1 MSEIRWTPQQT
12 AAIRSEDD
20 TLLVA
25 NAGTGKTTTVVG
37 KIMWLLG
44 LPYGVD
50 PETGE
55 PPAPPERPCELHEI
69 AAITFTEKAAYD
81 LKRQLRVAIEQSE
94 RADELRWEIDR
105 ASVGTIHSFCGEL
118 LRENALRLG
127 IDPTF
132 VVLDGDEAWAEQDRL
147 IKELVLERLEA
158 GDPAARLLL
167 QRMKLT
173 GWTHTKGVIDHVRDG
188 LRELRWHGERCAAR
202 GAFDALDPADADILE
217 ICDAILELAREARRR
232 WDDYLEA
239 ENRRDFDSL
248 ILGAR
253 ELLVGG
259 GEGSAS
265 APEVERRAA
274 GPGMQLEARFEAPL
288 APLAPRAET
297 GAGAAL
303 RAIRA
308 RYRILIVDVSG
319 HRLRA
324 ARHRVRDRS
333 GPRAAAALSGR
344 RSEAEHLSVP
354 RGRHRRVERGRGGV
368 PRAGRSHS
376 RAVADVPQRSADRRV
391 RESRGPPGDRGDGG
405 GARRAPPGGRDPL
418 CRVDSRRR
426 RVGDG
431 GRRVAGGRGQKLGR
445 APRIGG
451 EARRDAAERRE
462 SEAKHVAT
470 WIREKVGRLEIR
482 DPDVRDPDAPGARRK
497 LAFRDCAVLYRARSG
512 LEHFEQ
518 ALTRYDVPYYVA
530 GASYLNE
537 RQEIV
542 DVLNALHVLQAPRD
556 DLRAFGFLRSPF
568 VGLRD
573 ETIARIR
580 LLSESR
586 APLLTQARRALEAE
600 WPEAPD
606 HPELAAIEREAL
618 GRGLD
623 LLDDLRALC
632 PRVPL
637 DELIEELLGRSGRA
651 LCPRVP
657 LDELIEELLG
667 RSGYRLH
674 VLLMDRPEEVLANL
688 QSLVHFAE
696 AYRHLDLSGFFEVWE
711 RSASREIGIP
721 QAPLYSKDDNVVTL
735 STIHAAKGLE
745 WPVVFVV
752 GVDKAIVRH
761 RSNEFWTDR
770 ELGPVFCL
778 KKDDRG
784 PRADEIA
791 EREQLEAAA
800 EEARLLYVAATRARD
815 RLQIVGE
822 RGGARGLDQWLEA
835 GTEREDAAGRD
846 LVAIRTRSA
855 DIDPPAPPR
864 PPALA
869 WLDAWEAGD
878 PPGLVEP
885 LPEPPYRWIHS
896 ATELMLE
903 RHDPKA
909 WERRYRHGVQASW
922 EFAPEAGGTAKEVE
936 PEETGGAAT
945 AEDAADG
952 PATASALPAT
962 LRGTIIHGVLEQ
974 LEDAAELSRILDE
987 TIGSLDEPE
996 LESMLSPGARYR
1008 EALEAEIRRV
1018 VESPEWDWY
1027 TTGELGR
1034 DYWKELTFT
1043 HLLGPRDWR
1052 YGAFD
1057 LFRHGLIVDF
1067 KTHPVSAERAARI
1080 ARDYRIQADVY
1091 RAAGRIAGA
1100 DVDVR
1105 LHFTGPNAVVEMN
1118 EDAGVDET
1126 PRG

>member
-288 APLAPRAET
+288 APLAPRSET

-308 RYRILIVDVSG
+308 RYRILIVDEFQDTDFAQRDIAFAIGRG
-319 HRLRA
+319 HERPQLFLVGDPKQSIYRFRGADIAVWNEVEA
-324 ARHRVRDRS
+324 AFR
-333 GPRAAAALSGR
+333 
-344 RSEAEHLSVP
+344 
-354 RGRHRRVERGRGGV
+354 ERG
-368 PRAGRSHS
+368 GRILELSQTF
-376 RAVADVPQRSADRRV
+376 RNA
-391 RESRGPPGDRGDGG
+391 PPIVEFVNHA
-405 GARRAPPGGRDPL
+405 ARRAIEETGEALDE
-418 CRVDSRRR
+418 RRL
-426 RVGDG
+426 
-431 GRRVAGGRGQKLGR
+431 AGGIHYAELIP
-445 APRIGG
+445 AV
-451 EARRDAAERRE
+451 DASETAGVEWQVAEGKNSAERRE

-623 LLDDLRALC
+623 LLDDL
-632 PRVPL
+632 
-637 DELIEELLGRSGRA
+637 RA

>member
-1 MSEIRWTPQQT
+1 MSEILWTREQI

-55 PPAPPERPCELHEI
+55 PPVPPEHPCELHEI

-81 LKRQLRVAIEQSE
+81 LKRQLRAAIEKSA
-94 RADELRWEIDR
+94 RAEKLRWEIDR

-132 VVLDGDEAWAEQDRL
+132 GVMDGDEAWAEQDRL
-147 IKELVLERLEA
+147 IRELVLERLEA

-188 LRELRWHGERCAAR
+188 LRELRWHGRRCAIRAVALGAR
-202 GAFDALDPADADILE
+202 GGTLGAGDALDAADADILE
-217 ICDAILELAREARRR
+217 ICDAILGLAREARGR
-232 WDDYLEA
+232 WDAHLEA

-259 GEGSAS
+259 GEGSGRGA
-265 APEVERRAA
+265 AERGADR
-274 GPGMQLEARFEAPL
+274 PGMPPDAG
-288 APLAPRAET
+288 LAPRSET

-303 RAIRA
+303 RAIRS
-308 RYRILIVDVSG
+308 RYRILIVDEFQDTDFAQRDIAFAIGRGRERPQLFLVGDPKQSIYRFRG
-319 HRLRA
+319 ADIAVWNEVETEFREEGGRILELSQTFRNAPPIVEFVNHA
-324 ARHRVRDRS
+324 ARKAIEDT
-333 GPRAAAALSGR
+333 GQAL
-344 RSEAEHLSVP
+344 
-354 RGRHRRVERGRGGV
+354 
-368 PRAGRSHS
+368 
-376 RAVADVPQRSADRRV
+376 D
-391 RESRGPPGDRGDGG
+391 
-405 GARRAPPGGRDPL
+405 ARNL
-418 CRVDSRRR
+418 
-426 RVGDG
+426 
-431 GRRVAGGRGQKLGR
+431 AGGIRYAELIPGVASSETAGVEWLVAEGR
-445 APRIGG
+445 N
-451 EARRDAAERRE
+451 AAERRE

-470 WIREKVGRLEIR
+470 WIRENVGRIEIR
-482 DPDVRDPDAPGARRK
+482 NPDVRDPEASGATRK
-497 LAFRDCAVLYRARSG
+497 LAFRDCAVLYRGRSG
-512 LEHFEQ
+512 LEHFAQ
-518 ALTRYDVPYYVA
+518 ALTRYDIPYYVA
-530 GASYLNE
+530 GASYLNQ

-542 DVLNALHVLQAPRD
+542 DVLNALRVLRAPRD

-580 LLSESR
+580 LLSESH
-586 APLLTQARRALEAE
+586 APLLVQARRALDGE

-606 HPELAAIEREAL
+606 HPELTAIEREAL

-632 PRVPL
+632 PRLPL
-637 DELIEELLGRSGRA
+637 DELIDELL
-651 LCPRVP
+651 
-657 LDELIEELLG
+657 E

-674 VLLMDRPEEVLANL
+674 LLLMDRPEEVLANL

-711 RSASREIGIP
+711 RSASQEIGIP
-721 QAPLYSKDDNVVTL
+721 QAPLYSKDDDVVTL

-745 WPVVFVV
+745 WPVVFFV
-752 GVDKAIVRH
+752 GVDKAVVRH

-791 EREQLEAAA
+791 EREQLEAEA

-822 RGGARGLDQWLEA
+822 RGGEKGYDQWLAAGGVAAAVAGEEA
-835 GTEREDAAGRD
+835 GRTHD
-846 LVAIRTRSA
+846 LVAVRTRPA
-855 DIDPPAPPR
+855 DIDPPPPSR
-864 PPALA
+864 SPALA
-869 WLDAWEAGD
+869 WLDACELTD
-878 PPGLVEP
+878 PPALIDP
-885 LPEPPYRWIHS
+885 LPEPPHRWIHS

-903 RHDPKA
+903 RRDPEA
-909 WERRYRHGVQASW
+909 WERRYRHGVQAPW
-922 EFAPEAGGTAKEVE
+922 EFAPEAEAD
-936 PEETGGAAT
+936 GGAG
-945 AEDAADG
+945 AAAG
-952 PATASALPAT
+952 AGQHALPAT

-987 TIGSLDEPE
+987 TIGSLEEPE
-996 LESMLSPGARYR
+996 LESMLSRGARYR

-1018 VESPEWDWY
+1018 VESREWAWY
-1027 TTGELGR
+1027 TAGELGR

-1057 LFRHGLIVDF
+1057 LFRRAGADDGGRGLIVDF

-1080 ARDYRIQADVY
+1080 ARDYQVQADVY
-1091 RAAGRIAGA
+1091 RAAGRIAGP
-1100 DVDVR
+1100 DVDVQ
-1105 LHFTGPNAVVEMN
+1105 LHFTGPNAVVEMD
-1118 EDAGVDET
+1118 EGGDAG
-1126 PRG
+1126 G

>member
-288 APLAPRAET
+288 APLAPRSET

-308 RYRILIVDVSG
+308 RYRILIVDEFQDTDFAQRDIAFAIGRG
-319 HRLRA
+319 HERPQLFLVGDPKQSIYRFRGADIAVWNEVEA
-324 ARHRVRDRS
+324 AFR
-333 GPRAAAALSGR
+333 
-344 RSEAEHLSVP
+344 
-354 RGRHRRVERGRGGV
+354 ERG
-368 PRAGRSHS
+368 GRILELSQTF
-376 RAVADVPQRSADRRV
+376 RNA
-391 RESRGPPGDRGDGG
+391 PPIVEFVNHA
-405 GARRAPPGGRDPL
+405 ARRAIEETGEALDERGL
-418 CRVDSRRR
+418 
-426 RVGDG
+426 
-431 GRRVAGGRGQKLGR
+431 AGGIHYAELIP
-445 APRIGG
+445 AV
-451 EARRDAAERRE
+451 DASETAGVEWQVAEGKNSAERRE

-637 DELIEELLGRSGRA
+637 DELIEELLGRSG
-651 LCPRVP
+651 
-657 LDELIEELLG
+657 
-667 RSGYRLH
+667 YRLH

-822 RGGARGLDQWLEA
+822 RGGTRGLDQWLEA

>member
-50 PETGE
+50 SETGE

-81 LKRQLRVAIEQSE
+81 LKRQLRAAIEQSD

-188 LRELRWHGERCAAR
+188 LRELRWHGERCDVRALVAD
-202 GAFDALDPADADILE
+202 ADALDPADAGILE
-217 ICDAILELAREARRR
+217 ICDAILGLAREARRR

-259 GEGSAS
+259 GEGSA
-265 APEVERRAA
+265 PEVARRAA
-274 GPGMQLEARFEAPL
+274 GPGMPPEAT
-288 APLAPRAET
+288 LAPRSET

-308 RYRILIVDVSG
+308 RYRILVVDEFQDTDF
-319 HRLRA
+319 A
-324 ARHRVRDRS
+324 QRDI
-333 GPRAAAALSGR
+333 AFAI
-344 RSEAEHLSVP
+344 
-354 RGRHRRVERGRGGV
+354 GRGHERPQLFLVGDPKQSIYRFRGADIAV
-368 PRAGRSHS
+368 WNEVETAFREQGGRILELSQTF
-376 RAVADVPQRSADRRV
+376 RNA
-391 RESRGPPGDRGDGG
+391 PPIVEFVNHA
-405 GARRAPPGGRDPL
+405 ARRAIDETGAALDERGL
-418 CRVDSRRR
+418 
-426 RVGDG
+426 
-431 GRRVAGGRGQKLGR
+431 AGGIHYAELIP
-445 APRIGG
+445 AVDAS
-451 EARRDAAERRE
+451 EASGVEWQVAEGKNAAERRE

-470 WIREKVGRLEIR
+470 WIREHVGRLEIR

-580 LLSESR
+580 LLSESG
-586 APLLTQARRALEAE
+586 APLLVQARRALAGE

-606 HPELAAIEREAL
+606 HPELATIERDAL

-632 PRVPL
+632 PRLPL
-637 DELIEELLGRSGRA
+637 DELIDELL
-651 LCPRVP
+651 
-657 LDELIEELLG
+657 D

-711 RSASREIGIP
+711 RSASQEIGIP
-721 QAPLYSKDDNVVTL
+721 QAPLYSKDDDVVTL

-822 RGGARGLDQWLEA
+822 RGGAKGYDQWLEA
-835 GTEREDAAGRD
+835 GAEEVDAAGRG
-846 LVAIRTRSA
+846 LVAVRTQPA

-869 WLDAWEAGD
+869 WLDACELTD
-878 PPGLVEP
+878 PPALIGP

-903 RHDPKA
+903 RRDPEA

-922 EFAPEAGGTAKEVE
+922 EFAPEAG
-936 PEETGGAAT
+936 AA
-945 AEDAADG
+945 
-952 PATASALPAT
+952 ASEAPALPAT

-974 LEDAAELSRILDE
+974 LENEAELSRILDE

-996 LESMLSPGARYR
+996 FETMLRPGARYR

-1018 VESPEWDWY
+1018 VESREWAWY
-1027 TTGELGR
+1027 TAGVLGS

-1057 LFRHGLIVDF
+1057 LFRRPDGGADGGAAGDGARGLIVDF

-1080 ARDYRIQADVY
+1080 ARDYQIQADVY
-1091 RAAGRIAGA
+1091 RAAGRIAAA
-1100 DVDVR
+1100 DVDMR
-1105 LHFTGPNAVVEMN
+1105 LHFTGPNAVVEMPESEADGAV
-1118 EDAGVDET
+1118 EDEASSS
-1126 PRG
+1126 

>member
-55 PPAPPERPCELHEI
+55 PPAPPEHPCELHEI

-81 LKRQLRVAIEQSE
+81 LKRQLRAAIEQSD

-132 VVLDGDEAWAEQDRL
+132 VVMDGDETWAEQDRL
-147 IKELVLERLEA
+147 IKELVLERLED

-167 QRMKLT
+167 PRMKLT
-173 GWTHTKGVIDHVRDG
+173 GWTHTKGVIDHVRAG
-188 LRELRWHGERCAAR
+188 LRELRWHGERCDARALAAHAGR
-202 GAFDALDPADADILE
+202 FEADALDPADADILE
-217 ICDAILELAREARRR
+217 ICEAILGLAREARRR

-259 GEGSAS
+259 GEGSA
-265 APEVERRAA
+265 PEVERRAA
-274 GPGMQLEARFEAPL
+274 GPGMQLEAA
-288 APLAPRAET
+288 LAPRSET

-308 RYRILIVDVSG
+308 RYRILIVDEFQDTDFAQRDIAFAIGRG
-319 HRLRA
+319 HERPQLFLVGDPKQSIYRF
-324 ARHRVRDRS
+324 
-333 GPRAAAALSGR
+333 
-344 RSEAEHLSVP
+344 
-354 RGRHRRVERGRGGV
+354 RGADIAVWNEVEGAFRERG
-368 PRAGRSHS
+368 GRILELSQTF
-376 RAVADVPQRSADRRV
+376 RNA
-391 RESRGPPGDRGDGG
+391 PPIVEFVNHA
-405 GARRAPPGGRDPL
+405 ARRAIEETGEALDERGL
-418 CRVDSRRR
+418 
-426 RVGDG
+426 
-431 GRRVAGGRGQKLGR
+431 AGGIRYAQLIP
-445 APRIGG
+445 AVDAS
-451 EARRDAAERRE
+451 EASGVEWQVAEGKNAAERRE

-470 WIREKVGRLEIR
+470 WIRENVGRLEIR
-482 DPDVRDPDAPGARRK
+482 DPDVRDPDAPRARRK

-586 APLLTQARRALEAE
+586 APLLIQARRALETE

-623 LLDDLRALC
+623 LLEDLRALC
-632 PRVPL
+632 PRLPL
-637 DELIEELLGRSGRA
+637 DELIDELLR
-651 LCPRVP
+651 
-657 LDELIEELLG
+657 

-711 RSASREIGIP
+711 RSASQEIGIP
-721 QAPLYSKDDNVVTL
+721 QAPLYSKDDDVVTL

-778 KKDDRG
+778 KRDDRG

-791 EREQLEAAA
+791 EREQLEARA

-822 RGGARGLDQWLEA
+822 RGGAKGFDQWLEV
-835 GTEREDAAGRD
+835 GTGREDADGRYP
-846 LVAIRTRSA
+846 VAIRNRPA
-855 DIDPPAPPR
+855 DIEPPTPPR

-869 WLDAWEAGD
+869 WLDACEVAER
-878 PPGLVEP
+878 PALIEP

-903 RHDPKA
+903 RRDPEA

-922 EFAPEAGGTAKEVE
+922 EFAPEARGAALEVE
-936 PEETGGAAT
+936 REEVEREEAGDEATDARAA
-945 AEDAADG
+945 DAA
-952 PATASALPAT
+952 PAPVLPAT

-1018 VESPEWDWY
+1018 VESREWAWY
-1027 TTGELGR
+1027 TAGELDR

-1057 LFRHGLIVDF
+1057 LFRRTDGGAGGDAAGGVGGDGARGLIVDF
-1067 KTHPVSAERAARI
+1067 KTHPVSARRAARI
-1080 ARDYRIQADVY
+1080 ARDYRIQAHVY

-1100 DVDVR
+1100 DVDVQ
-1105 LHFTGPNAVVEMN
+1105 LHFTGPNAVVEMP
-1118 EDAGVDET
+1118 EAEVEG
-1126 PRG
+1126 G

>member
-1 MSEIRWTPQQT
+1 MSEIRWTTQQT

-55 PPAPPERPCELHEI
+55 PPAPPEHPCELHEI

-81 LKRQLRVAIEQSE
+81 LKRQLRAAIEQSA

-132 VVLDGDEAWAEQDRL
+132 VVMDGDEAWAEQDRL

-173 GWTHTKGVIDHVRDG
+173 GWTHTKGVLDHVRAG
-188 LRELRWHGERCAAR
+188 VRELRWHGERCDAR
-202 GAFDALDPADADILE
+202 ALAPAGDALDSADAAILE
-217 ICDAILELAREARRR
+217 ICDAILGLAREARRR

-259 GEGSAS
+259 GEGSA
-265 APEVERRAA
+265 PEA
-274 GPGMQLEARFEAPL
+274 GP
-288 APLAPRAET
+288 APRSET

-308 RYRILIVDVSG
+308 RYRILIVDEFQDTDF
-319 HRLRA
+319 A
-324 ARHRVRDRS
+324 QRDI
-333 GPRAAAALSGR
+333 AFAI
-344 RSEAEHLSVP
+344 
-354 RGRHRRVERGRGGV
+354 GRGHERPQLFLVGDPKQSIYRFRGADIAV
-368 PRAGRSHS
+368 WNEVEAAFRDQGGRILELSQTF
-376 RAVADVPQRSADRRV
+376 RNA
-391 RESRGPPGDRGDGG
+391 PPIVEFVNHA
-405 GARRAPPGGRDPL
+405 ARRAIEETGQALDDRGL
-418 CRVDSRRR
+418 
-426 RVGDG
+426 
-431 GRRVAGGRGQKLGR
+431 AGGIHYAELIPAVDASETAGVEWQVAEGKN
-445 APRIGG
+445 
-451 EARRDAAERRE
+451 AAERRE

-470 WIREKVGRLEIR
+470 WIRDNVGRLEIR

-586 APLLTQARRALEAE
+586 APLLVQARRALDGE

-632 PRVPL
+632 PRLPL
-637 DELIEELLGRSGRA
+637 DELI
-651 LCPRVP
+651 
-657 LDELIEELLG
+657 DELLG

-711 RSASREIGIP
+711 RSASQEIGIP
-721 QAPLYSKDDNVVTL
+721 QAPLYSKDDDVVTL

-800 EEARLLYVAATRARD
+800 EEARLLYVATTRARD

-822 RGGARGLDQWLEA
+822 RGGAKGLDQWLEA
-835 GTEREDAAGRD
+835 GTGQEDADGRD
-846 LVAIRTRSA
+846 LVAIRNRPA
-855 DIDPPAPPR
+855 DIDPPAPAR

-869 WLDAWEAGD
+869 WLDACELTD
-878 PPGLVEP
+878 PPALVEP

-903 RHDPKA
+903 RRDPEA
-909 WERRYRHGVQASW
+909 WKRRYHHGVLASW
-922 EFAPEAGGTAKEVE
+922 EFAPEAK
-936 PEETGGAAT
+936 GAAT
-945 AEDAADG
+945 EVEREEAGDTTAGADEAA
-952 PATASALPAT
+952 PAPALPAT
-962 LRGTIIHGVLEQ
+962 LRGTIIHGVLEK
-974 LEDAAELSRILDE
+974 LENEAELSRILDE

-1018 VESPEWDWY
+1018 VESPEWAWY
-1027 TTGELGR
+1027 TSGELAR

-1043 HLLGPRDWR
+1043 HLVGPRDWR

-1057 LFRHGLIVDF
+1057 LFRRADGEGDDDADGDGARGLIVDF
-1067 KTHPVSAERAARI
+1067 KTHPVSAERAAGI

-1091 RAAGRIAGA
+1091 RAAGLIAGA

-1105 LHFTGPNAVVEMN
+1105 LHFTGPNAVVEMP
-1118 EDAGVDET
+1118 EAEVDD
-1126 PRG
+1126 G

>member
-288 APLAPRAET
+288 APLAPRSET

-308 RYRILIVDVSG
+308 RYRILIVDEFQDTDFAQRDIAFAIGRG
-319 HRLRA
+319 HERPQLFLVGDPKQSIYRFRGADIAVWNEVEA
-324 ARHRVRDRS
+324 AFR
-333 GPRAAAALSGR
+333 
-344 RSEAEHLSVP
+344 
-354 RGRHRRVERGRGGV
+354 ERG
-368 PRAGRSHS
+368 GRILELSQTF
-376 RAVADVPQRSADRRV
+376 RNA
-391 RESRGPPGDRGDGG
+391 PPIVEFVNLA
-405 GARRAPPGGRDPL
+405 ARRAIEETGEALDERGL
-418 CRVDSRRR
+418 
-426 RVGDG
+426 
-431 GRRVAGGRGQKLGR
+431 AGGIHYAELIPAVDASETAGVEWQVAEGKN
-445 APRIGG
+445 
-451 EARRDAAERRE
+451 AAERRE

-623 LLDDLRALC
+623 LLDDL
-632 PRVPL
+632 
-637 DELIEELLGRSGRA
+637 RA

>member
-1 MSEIRWTPQQT
+1 MSEIRWTPQQI

-55 PPAPPERPCELHEI
+55 APAPPERPCELHEI

-81 LKRQLRVAIEQSE
+81 LKRQLRAAIEQSE

-105 ASVGTIHSFCGEL
+105 AAVGTIHSFCGEL

-132 VVLDGDEAWAEQDRL
+132 GVMDGDETWAEQDRL

-158 GDPAARLLL
+158 GDPAARFLLRRL
-167 QRMKLT
+167 KLT

-188 LRELRWHGERCAAR
+188 LRELRWHGERCARTAAA
-202 GAFDALDPADADILE
+202 GATAAAGVDAAESLDPADADILE
-217 ICDAILELAREARRR
+217 ICDAILGLAREARRR
-232 WDDYLEA
+232 WDDHLA
-239 ENRRDFDSL
+239 GENRRDFDSL

-259 GEGSAS
+259 GEGSA
-265 APEVERRAA
+265 PDAA
-274 GPGMQLEARFEAPL
+274 
-288 APLAPRAET
+288 LAPRSET

-308 RYRILIVDVSG
+308 RYRILIVDEFQDTDFAQRDIAFAIGRGRERPQLFLVGDPKQSIYRFRG
-319 HRLRA
+319 ADIAVWNEVESAFREEGGRILELSQTFRNAPPIVEFVNRA
-324 ARHRVRDRS
+324 ARRAIDETGRALDERD
-333 GPRAAAALSGR
+333 L
-344 RSEAEHLSVP
+344 
-354 RGRHRRVERGRGGV
+354 
-368 PRAGRSHS
+368 
-376 RAVADVPQRSADRRV
+376 
-391 RESRGPPGDRGDGG
+391 
-405 GARRAPPGGRDPL
+405 
-418 CRVDSRRR
+418 
-426 RVGDG
+426 
-431 GRRVAGGRGQKLGR
+431 AGGIHYTELVPATDGAESAGVEWQVAEGTN
-445 APRIGG
+445 
-451 EARRDAAERRE
+451 AAERRE
-462 SEAKHVAT
+462 SEANHVAT
-470 WIREKVGRLEIR
+470 WIRDNVGRLEIR
-482 DPDVRDPDAPGARRK
+482 DPDVHRPGAPGARRK
-497 LAFRDCAVLYRARSG
+497 LSFRDCAVLYRARSG

-518 ALTRYDVPYYVA
+518 ALTRHDVPYYVA

-542 DVLNALHVLQAPRD
+542 DVLNALRVLQAPRD

-580 LLSESR
+580 LLSEGA
-586 APLLTQARRALEAE
+586 APLLLQARRALDTE

-618 GRGLD
+618 SRGLD
-623 LLDDLRALC
+623 LLDDLRGLC
-632 PRVPL
+632 PRLPL
-637 DELIEELLGRSGRA
+637 DELI
-651 LCPRVP
+651 
-657 LDELIEELLG
+657 DELLG

-696 AYRHLDLSGFFEVWE
+696 AYRHLDLSGFLEVWE
-711 RSASREIGIP
+711 RSASQEIGIP
-721 QAPLYSKDDNVVTL
+721 QAPLYSKDDDVVTL

-745 WPVVFVV
+745 WPVVFFV
-752 GVDKAIVRH
+752 GVDKAVVRH

-791 EREQLEAAA
+791 EREQLEAEA

-822 RGGARGLDQWLEA
+822 RGGASGYDQWLEA
-835 GTEREDAAGRD
+835 GAADG
-846 LVAIRTRSA
+846 LVSFRARPA
-855 DIDPPAPPR
+855 DVELPAPAR
-864 PPALA
+864 PPALS
-869 WLDAWEAGD
+869 WLDAYELTD
-878 PPGLVEP
+878 PPALIEP
-885 LPEPPYRWIHS
+885 LSQPPYRWIHS

-903 RHDPKA
+903 RRDPEA
-909 WERRYRHGVQASW
+909 WERRYRHGVQAPW
-922 EFAPEAGGTAKEVE
+922 EFAPEA
-936 PEETGGAAT
+936 
-945 AEDAADG
+945 
-952 PATASALPAT
+952 ASAAREVDRDDAVGAVDAVGADTAGADQDTAPAPARVMPAT

-1008 EALEAEIRRV
+1008 DALEAEIRRV
-1018 VESPEWDWY
+1018 VESPEWAWY
-1027 TTGELGR
+1027 TAGELGR

-1057 LFRHGLIVDF
+1057 LFRRAAADEDPDSDASAGARASVADRASAGARGLIVDF
-1067 KTHPVSAERAARI
+1067 KTHPVSADRAARI
-1080 ARDYRIQADVY
+1080 ARDYQVQADVY
-1091 RAAGRIAGA
+1091 RAAGRIAVRA
-1100 DVDVR
+1100 VDVQ
-1105 LHFTGPNAVVEMN
+1105 LHFTGPNAMVEM
-1118 EDAGVDET
+1118 DE
-1126 PRG
+1126 GEAASG